1 VERTSLLVHVLDMAP
16 ELSAGEGAD
25 PVENHAT
32 IERELAAHDERLAR
46 LPRVLALSKAD
57 LVSPERVA
65 EAVAEW
71 EQRLGEEVP
80 VIATSSATSAGIER
94 LSNQLLRSAA
104 VRGEHVPADREVSE
118 LDGATAPAGP
128 AASEG
133 EELAEFM
140 IFRPAARTGFQV
152 ERLGPGS
159 FAVRG
164 RGIELLLGRYDV
176 SNEEALAYVEERL
189 RRIGV
194 MRALQ
199 AEGFQ
204 AGDQLEIGGVS
215 LKVDPK

>member
-1 VERTSLLVHVLDMAP
+1 MNDFPLMYLIQYVISCYFFFFQAEDGIRDYKVTGVQTCA
-16 ELSAGEGAD
+16 
-25 PVENHAT
+25 
-32 IERELAAHDERLAR
+32 
-46 LPRVLALSKAD
+46 LP
-57 LVSPERVA
+57 
-65 EAVAEW
+65 
-71 EQRLGEEVP
+71 
-80 VIATSSATSAGIER
+80 ISAT
-94 LSNQLLRSAA
+94 
-104 VRGEHVPADREVSE
+104 
-118 LDGATAPAGP
+118 PAGP